1 MLPHFHLA
9 DILTVAHYVG
19 SLILLVATLMFV
31 PLAVALLFAE
41 YAQAVNFAASLG
53 LALITGSLLRFFPS
67 SGLDRRC
74 ALLFVGFSWVF
85 AALICAIPLYMSG
98 DFSSYADALFDAVSS
113 ITTTGTSLAQD
124 LDSLSYSQVVWR
136 ACITL
141 AGAEGVVIIAI
152 FFGLSFN
159 STDDELVALN
169 ARGVRNFSRLT
180 LKNIMKDV
188 VIICSVV
195 LIGGT
200 IIASLIGIYL
210 GLGAKNSLVQG
221 FILSAN
227 AFSTC
232 SFVPH
237 TSNLIYYHCPWLN
250 FFLAALT
257 LLGALNFALLS
268 ACMRAK
274 KREIFKDSELRTYV
288 VWICVVVVF
297 VCVCLARDGIF
308 TTLSGLLNQG
318 AFMAISALSTCGMQ
332 TVYPEQF
339 GEILSDGALIMLML
353 AAIIGGCRASAC
365 GGIKIFRISEILRW
379 FWFSIMRQIV
389 SRNAYLHINYEH
401 YGTKRLTY
409 TGAAAAMTI
418 AILYIIFAA
427 LGSMA
432 FIAAGNDALL
442 SVFQSIAFLCNM
454 GVDVGLV
461 YPSMS
466 LPLKIIAMLQMWAGR
481 LEFIALFAAFAGLII
496 SLRPVRSIRLFG
508 HRVKSARKGGKKT
521 RKNGRSAC
529 EGSARGSSKSEGSAR
544 EGSKSWKRS
553 RGAKVNIMANTR
565 VGFGHV
571 KKCAGKRV
579 CKAGVVFAISIIL
592 ATNFI
597 GISSLQM
604 CEAMEEE
611 NLDFSGQ
618 ITYRDTEVKDL
629 LSASYRLDKKNIR
642 LIAKVVGQPIY
653 ADSDHVWVNVK
664 EQRRCIGI
672 YMSNELA
679 SQISYFTNYNN
690 VGDTIILE
698 GVFMRACNDHAN
710 ELEVHASGL
719 TIKDVGAPITYTIH
733 TEWVILACVF
743 LALGV
748 VLVIVRSAIFTEKHR
763 LRRLFLGVFGAAG
776 KGSVSAAGKGSA
788 SAAGKGSADGGRG
801 RKNGDVSGVGAGTGA
816 IKDAGIGK
824 SAGGMRTTKG
834 AGTGA
839 IKGAGVGKGAGG
851 TTKGMGNAGAGN
863 KENKGV
869 FGMRSKEKEQKH
881 HPIRGM
887 LVLFCCIV
895 AFIVFLMGLS
905 ALVWLIV

>member
-19 SLILLVATLMFV
+19 SLIILVATLMFV

-41 YAQAVNFAASLG
+41 YAQALNFMASLG
-53 LALITGSLLRFFPS
+53 LALIIGSLLRFFPS

-98 DFSSYADALFDAVSS
+98 DFNSYLDALFDAVSS
-113 ITTTGTSLAQD
+113 ITTTGTTLSKD
-124 LDSLSYSQVVWR
+124 LDSMSYSQVVWR

-141 AGAEGVVIIAI
+141 AGAEGIVIIAI

-188 VIICSVV
+188 IIICSVV

-200 IIASLIGIYL
+200 IVATCIGISL
-210 GLGAKNSLVQG
+210 GLGPKNSLVEG
-221 FILSAN
+221 FALVAN

-250 FFLAALT
+250 FFLAILA

-268 ACMRAK
+268 ACMRGK
-274 KREIFKDSELRTYV
+274 KRQILKDSELRTYAI
-288 VWICVVVVF
+288 WICVAVIF
-297 VCVCLARDGIF
+297 VCVCLARDGIY

-318 AFMAISALSTCGMQ
+318 AFMSISALSTCGMQ

-339 GEILSDGALIMLML
+339 GAILSDGALIMLML
-353 AAIIGGCRASAC
+353 AAILGGCRASAC
-365 GGIKIFRISEILRW
+365 GGIKIFRVSEILRW
-379 FWFSIMRQIV
+379 FWFSIMRQLV

-418 AILYIIFAA
+418 AILYIIFTA

-442 SVFQSIAFLCNM
+442 SVFQSIAFLCNT
-454 GVDVGLV
+454 GFDVGLA
-461 YPSMS
+461 YPNMP
-466 LPLKIIAMLQMWAGR
+466 LALKIIAMLQMWAGR

-508 HRVKSARKGGKKT
+508 HRVKSARKRNKKKKRT
-521 RKNGRSAC
+521 QGTK
-529 EGSARGSSKSEGSAR
+529 SS
-544 EGSKSWKRS
+544 
-553 RGAKVNIMANTR
+553 M
-565 VGFGHV
+565 
-571 KKCAGKRV
+571 C
-579 CKAGVVFAISIIL
+579 VVFILGVFLAANFCAINP
-592 ATNFI
+592 AQVQAVDQN
-597 GISSLQM
+597 
-604 CEAMEEE
+604 ED
-611 NLDFSGQ
+611 LDVLSQ
-618 ITYRDTEVKDL
+618 TTYRDSEIKDL
-629 LSASYRLDKKNIR
+629 LSASYRLDKKSIKF
-642 LIAKVVGQPIY
+642 IGKVVGQPIY
-653 ADSDHVWVNVK
+653 ADDDHVWVNVK
-664 EQRRCIGI
+664 EQRRCIGV

-679 SQISYFTNYNN
+679 SKISYFTNYNN

-698 GVFMRACNDHAN
+698 GVFMRACKDHAN
-710 ELEVHASGL
+710 ELEVHATNL
-719 TIKDVGAPITYTIH
+719 TIEDAGAPITYAIQN
-733 TEWVILACVF
+733 EWIILACVLF
-743 LALGV
+743 ALGV
-748 VLVIVRSAIFTEKHR
+748 ILVIVRSAIFTEKHR
-763 LRRLFLGVFGAAG
+763 LRRLVLGIFTGSAFRKQQ
-776 KGSVSAAGKGSA
+776 KGSGAGAES
-788 SAAGKGSADGGRG
+788 
-801 RKNGDVSGVGAGTGA
+801 AGTG
-816 IKDAGIGK
+816 GIGTRPDGK
-824 SAGGMRTTKG
+824 SAGTGSANAGSASTNTTTSS
-834 AGTGA
+834 TGA
-839 IKGAGVGKGAGG
+839 VAASANTGTSSTGAVAASATDSTSSANTVTSSTNAASVKEG
-851 TTKGMGNAGAGN
+851 TASKVFV
-863 KENKGV
+863 KQNKGV
-869 FGMRSKEKEQKH
+869 FGMRSKDKEQKH

-887 LVLFCCIV
+887 LVLLCCIA

-905 ALVWLIV
+905 ALVWLII